1 MNHPARVLTHP
12 AAARERFRQLA
23 LTPEADLDLA
33 EASLVIALE
42 EVPSLAVSSYLAT
55 VDGWGEAVRG
65 RLAGSTDVERILD
78 EVNRLLFREEGFHG
92 EGELEYDPRHAFI
105 NEVLDRHAGL
115 PLALSILYIEVS
127 KRVGLSVS
135 GVSLPGRFL
144 VKVSG
149 PFGEILVDPF
159 DEGRVLTRIECQAIM
174 DQVFGGA
181 VRLREHHLRSCSSR
195 QILMRLLAYLKS
207 AHLSRQNLEGAVAA
221 IDRLLILDEH
231 DGWEIRDRGQ
241 LAMQLHR
248 YGEAIAFLRR
258 YLDGAPNAADG
269 TRVRE
274 QIEWLEAWLDPN

>member
-1 MNHPARVLTHP
+1 MSHPARVLTHP

-23 LTPEADLDLA
+23 LAPEHEIDLA

-42 EVPSLAVSSYLAT
+42 EVPSLAVASYLSM
-55 VDGWGEAVRG
+55 VDRWGEAVRE
-65 RLAGSTDVERILD
+65 RLAGSTDVERIL
-78 EVNRLLFREEGFHG
+78 EGVNRLLFQEEGFHG

-127 KRVGLSVS
+127 RRAGLAVS

-159 DEGRVLTRIECQAIM
+159 DEGRVLTRAECQAIM

-195 QILMRLLAYLKS
+195 EILMRLLAYLKS

-221 IDRLLILDEH
+221 IDRLLILDER
-231 DGWEIRDRGQ
+231 DGWEIRDRGL
-241 LAMQLHR
+241 LAMELHR
-248 YGEAIAFLRR
+248 YGEAIDFLRR
-258 YLDGAPNAADG
+258 YLEAAPNAADG

-274 QIEWLEAWLDPN
+274 RIAWLEAWLDPN